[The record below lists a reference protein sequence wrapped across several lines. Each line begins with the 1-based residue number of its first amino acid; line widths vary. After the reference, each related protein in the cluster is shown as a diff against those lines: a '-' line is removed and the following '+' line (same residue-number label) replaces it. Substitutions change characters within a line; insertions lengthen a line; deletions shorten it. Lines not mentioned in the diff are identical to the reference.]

1 MPALA
6 AVDPIAVAIFCGVFA
21 TFVALLVATAGNDKT
36 AAKRKARLERVAI
49 RSTSYGDSDL
59 AATIQ
64 RRDRLN
70 RQQRMEGLFGRGMAR
85 QAALTGR
92 LRRSG
97 SRLGIGG
104 YILLNLV
111 LGGIAF
117 GGAVLIAGLGLPV
130 AAIIGVGLGLLLPH
144 LWLGMMINRRTNKFL
159 TQFPEAID
167 QIVRGVRSGLPVG
180 EAMKSIATELADP
193 VAGEFQ
199 AVVDQVR
206 LGQNMDEALW
216 SVAARLQIP
225 EFNFLVISMG
235 VQRETGGNL
244 AETLENLSDI
254 IRRRHQM
261 QQKVRAMASE
271 ARASAW
277 IVGALPVLLFGAMM
291 LLNPDY
297 ASALFTDPR
306 GKMLLGAAICT
317 EALGI
322 FVMSRMAKFQI

>member
-1 MPALA
+1 MSALT
-6 AVDPIAVAIFCGVFA
+6 AVDPLAVAIFCGVFA
-21 TFVALLVATAGNDKT
+21 TITALLVATAGNDKS
-36 AAKRKARLERVAI
+36 AAKKKARLDRVAAKQ
-49 RSTSYGDSDL
+49 TAYGEADL

-70 RQQRMEGLFGRGMAR
+70 RQQRMEGVFGRGLPKH
-85 QAALTGR
+85 AALAGR

-97 SRLGIGG
+97 TRMGLGGYFLLTLVIGG
-104 YILLNLV
+104 A
-111 LGGIAF
+111 AF
-117 GGAVLIAGLGLPV
+117 GVATLVAGLPLLFASIV
-130 AAIIGVGLGLLLPH
+130 GVGIGLLLPH
-144 LWLGMMINRRTNKFL
+144 LWLGMMINRRNHKFL

-199 AVVDQVR
+199 AVVDKIR
-206 LGQNMDEALW
+206 LGQDMDEALW

-291 LLNPDY
+291 LLNPEY
-297 ASALFTDPR
+297 GSALFTDPR

-317 EALGI
+317 EAFGI

>member
-6 AVDPIAVAIFCGVFA
+6 ALDPVAVAIFCGVFA
-21 TFVALLVATAGNDKT
+21 TITALLVATVGNDKS
-36 AAKRKARLERVAI
+36 AEKKRARIERVAS
-49 RSTSYGDSDL
+49 RPNSYGESDL

-64 RRDRLN
+64 RRDKLS
-70 RQQRMEGLFGRGMAR
+70 RQQRMEGLFGRGMPKH
-85 QAALTGR
+85 AALSAR
-92 LRRSG
+92 LRRG
-97 SRLGIGG
+97 GTKIGIGG
-104 YILLNLV
+104 YVLMTLV
-111 LGGIAF
+111 VGGIAF
-117 GGAVLIAGLGLPV
+117 AIAWIVAGL
-130 AAIIGVGLGLLLPH
+130 AAPLAGIIGIGVGLLIPH
-144 LWLGMMINRRTNKFL
+144 LWLNAMIGRRTNKFL

-180 EAMKSIATELADP
+180 EAMKGIATELDDP

-216 SVAARLQIP
+216 SVATRLQIP

-261 QQKVRAMASE
+261 QQKVRAMSSE

-306 GKMLLGAAICT
+306 GKLLLGAAVCT
-317 EALGI
+317 ECLGI

>member
-1 MPALA
+1 MSALA
-6 AVDPIAVAIFCGVFA
+6 AVDPVSVAIFVGVFA
-21 TFVALLVATAGNDKT
+21 TITAFLVATAGNDKS
-36 AAKRKARLERVAI
+36 AARRKARIDRVAS
-49 RSTSYGDSDL
+49 RQSAYGESDL
-59 AATIQ
+59 LATIQ
-64 RRDRLN
+64 RRDKLN
-70 RQQRMEGLFGRGMAR
+70 RQQRMEGLFGRGIPKH
-85 QAALTGR
+85 AALSGR

-97 SRLGIGG
+97 SSMGIGG
-104 YILLNLV
+104 YV
-111 LGGIAF
+111 LMTLIIGGVAFGIAWM
-117 GGAVLIAGLGLPV
+117 IAGLALPL
-130 AAIIGVGLGLLLPH
+130 AALIGVGAGLLLPH
-144 LWLGMMINRRTNKFL
+144 LWLNMMINRRATKFL
-159 TQFPEAID
+159 SQFPEAID

-180 EAMKSIATELADP
+180 EAMKSIAQELSDP

-306 GKMLLGAAICT
+306 GKMLLGAAVCT
-317 EALGI
+317 EAFGI